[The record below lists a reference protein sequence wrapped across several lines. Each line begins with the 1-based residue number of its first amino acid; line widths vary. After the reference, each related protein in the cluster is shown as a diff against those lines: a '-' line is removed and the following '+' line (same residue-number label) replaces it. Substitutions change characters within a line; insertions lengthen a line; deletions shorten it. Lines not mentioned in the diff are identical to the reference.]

1 MRNGNRILTILQ
13 ILIMLAVTA
22 NISNAQDKAQDRVQ
36 SYLATVNAGCG
47 EELAKYCR
55 DVAGGEGRLLACLYS
70 HESKLSDR
78 CGNIV
83 MSSMER
89 LGVALGAL
97 ANVARVC
104 QADAQRLCNGVIA
117 GEGNLVGCLSKAKSS
132 VSAQCNTTLD
142 AAMLNGMGDR

>member
-1 MRNGNRILTILQ
+1 MLTL
-13 ILIMLAVTA
+13 LAFMP
-22 NISNAQDKAQDRVQ
+22 NISSAQDAQDKAQDRVQ
-36 SYLATVNAGCG
+36 NYLATVNAGCG
-47 EELAKYCR
+47 EELAKYCK

-83 MSSMER
+83 MGSMER
-89 LGVALGAL
+89 LGIALGAL

-117 GEGNLVGCLSKAKSS
+117 GEGNLVGCLSKARPS

-142 AAMLNGMGDR
+142 AAMLSGMGDR